1 MKTRVFALTTAIA
14 LLTACSSSGPSEE
27 KNAEAPAATPA
38 ASEPAAASPPA
49 AGGSATVTGKVSYSG
64 PKPILKPV
72 SMDAT
77 PACARQHSAPPMSEE
92 VVLNADS
99 TLKNVFVWV
108 KAGLPDQKWPAPS
121 ARVKID
127 QVRCVYVPHVA
138 GAMVGQEIEFTN
150 SDPTN
155 HNIHPLPMTNREWNT
170 SQPPQG
176 DAVVR
181 SFEKAEIGIPVK
193 CNVHP
198 WMRTYINVS
207 PHPFFTVT
215 GDAGTFEIKGLP
227 AGEYTLEAWHE
238 KFGAQEIKIKVGAGE
253 TKAADF
259 HFKG

>member
-1 MKTRVFALTTAIA
+1 MNHKIFALSAA
-14 LLTACSSSGPSEE
+14 AVLLAACSSSGPSEE
-27 KNAEAPAATPA
+27 KKTEAPPAAPAAAEPA
-38 ASEPAAASPPA
+38 ASSPAPAGAAAI
-49 AGGSATVTGKVSYSG
+49 TGKISYSG
-64 PKPILKPV
+64 PKPVLKPV

-77 PACARQHSAPPMSEE
+77 PACARQHSTPPMSEE

-108 KAGLPDQKWPAPS
+108 KSGLPNQKWPVPG

-127 QVRCVYVPHVA
+127 QVKCVYVPHVA
-138 GAMVGQEIEFTN
+138 GAMVGQEVEFTN

-181 SFEKAEIGIPVK
+181 SFDKAEIGIPVK

-207 PHPFFTVT
+207 PHPFFAVT
-215 GDAGTFEIKGLP
+215 GDTGTFEIKGLP
-227 AGEYTLEAWHE
+227 AGEYTIEAWHE
-238 KFGAQEIKIKVGAGE
+238 KFGTQELKIKVGAGE

-259 HFKG
+259 NFKG

>member
-1 MKTRVFALTTAIA
+1 MRHKFFTPAATAM
-14 LLTACSSSGPSEE
+14 LLAACSSNGPSEA
-27 KNAEAPAATPA
+27 KKSDAPAAPAPA
-38 ASEPAAASPPA
+38 AEPAAPA
-49 AGGSATVTGKVSYSG
+49 PAGGGGTISGKVSYSG
-64 PKPILKPV
+64 TKPALKPV

-77 PACARQHSAPPMSEE
+77 PACARQHSTPPMSEE
-92 VVLNADS
+92 VVLNPNS

-108 KAGLPDQKWPAPS
+108 KSGLPNQNWPVPTT
-121 ARVKID
+121 RVKID
-127 QVRCVYVPHVA
+127 QVKCVYVPHVTA
-138 GAMVGQEIEFTN
+138 AMVGQEVEFTN

-176 DAVVR
+176 DKVVR
-181 SFEKAEIGIPVK
+181 SFDKAEVGIPVK

-207 PHPFFTVT
+207 PHPFFAVT
-215 GDAGTFEIKGLP
+215 NDTGTFEIKNLP

-238 KFGAQEIKIKVGAGE
+238 KFGTQEIQVKVGAGE

-259 HFKG
+259 NFKG